1 MNDVTVVTSVTYPSP
16 ESLALVADAQYHE
29 PYLSAALNRKFRGI
43 VDPGF
48 YAGFLPKPG
57 GGMNLLIT
65 SVDGDKTAGAA
76 SVDIGEF
83 YQVTIQQR
91 KDISLALSAGKK
103 YAIVLKGRYL
113 LGEDT
118 YQVNT
123 ASHIHAAEFVART
136 YTDSYQLGDG
146 ELLVCTVN
154 IPAGV
159 SAITQEMIDTSE
171 RINRTIGIDISD
183 SVTSTRS
190 DVAASSLAVKKAY
203 DLAKSKYTAQDA
215 STTQKGLVQLSSAT
229 NSDSETMAATPKAVK
244 SIKDLADTK
253 APIESPSLT
262 GTPTAPTA
270 AQGTNSTQI
279 ANTAF
284 VKAAITALINGA
296 PGTLD
301 TLKEIAAAINNDPN
315 YSTTINN
322 ALALKAPLASPALT
336 GVPTAPTAAQGT
348 NNTQIATTAYV
359 RAAIS
364 ALVGSSPEALDTL
377 NELAAALGNDPNF
390 ATTMTNALAG
400 KQPLDA
406 TLTALAGLATGANK
420 LPYFTGTDTV
430 SQTDLTSV
438 GRDILAKTSVLAVI
452 QYLGLRELG
461 TSGEKIPLLST
472 ANTWSARQTFNGGIT
487 GALTG
492 NADTATKLKT
502 AININGV
509 RFDGSADI
517 TLTPKDLD
525 VYSKSE
531 IDNKKG
537 MRKYTFS
544 APANAVS
551 GKWYPIVFRRSGGNT
566 YELASRVV
574 ITTYSSAGRYAM
586 NNCEFNG
593 FVMPG
598 GWSDRGSYAAGF
610 FSIYSTAERAI
621 HSIISSV
628 KDDDLCSVF
637 YVEARAF
644 PIKIFAEEGLNVIV
658 PTTDYTVGQSTYKWG
673 ATDPVAESTN
683 TQTILDFKNG
693 RGYYCS
699 HQFVSSLSGNAATAT
714 KLASSINIGGVSFD
728 GSADIDL
735 PGVNTKGNQDTT
747 GNAATATKLQTA
759 CTINGVSFDGS
770 KNIELTAEDLNLQET
785 VNKADNAVQKTGDT
799 LSGGLTFEN
808 DSILAWI
815 RNTDWAKI
823 GFKNDADSDTDS
835 YMWFE
840 TGDNGNE
847 YFKWRSRQSTTTKDL
862 MNLKWDA
869 LSVLVKALFSSE
881 VKISTVNALRIFNSS
896 FGAIF
901 RRSEECLHIIPT
913 RENEG
918 ENGDIG
924 PLRPF
929 TLNLRTGRITMGHGL
944 DVTGDITTNS
954 WVYAN
959 RFAINSGSTSWIDMR
974 NQNVIFGR
982 NAVSTSSAQALL
994 RQDHA
999 ERKFFVGGLGNYQ
1012 FGFYMINNSRT
1023 ANGTDGQAYMDNNG
1037 NWLCGAQVIPGNYGN
1052 FDSRYVRDVRLGT
1065 RVVQL
1070 MARGGRYEKAGHAI
1084 TGLRIIG
1091 EVDGDDE
1098 AIFRP
1103 IQKYINGTWYN
1114 VAQV

>member
-16 ESLALVADAQYHE
+16 ESLALVADVQYHE

-183 SVTSTRS
+183 SVTSSRS

-215 STTQKGLVQLSSAT
+215 STTQKGLVQLSSET

-244 SIKDLADTK
+244 SVKDLADTK

-262 GTPTAPTA
+262 GTPSAPTA

-315 YSTTINN
+315 FSTTVNN

-336 GVPTAPTAAQGT
+336 GIPTAPTAAQGT

-406 TLTALAGLATGANK
+406 TLTALAGLATGVNK

-452 QYLGLRELG
+452 QYLGIGETGKYDILPASRGG
-461 TSGEKIPLLST
+461 TGASTIAGALINFGLSDLVTAGLVQVESGTDFITAKIPFLS
-472 ANTWSARQTFNGGIT
+472 GGRKRFLMIH
-487 GALTG
+487 AIK
-492 NADTATKLKT
+492 AT
-502 AININGV
+502 
-509 RFDGSADI
+509 
-517 TLTPKDLD
+517 
-525 VYSKSE
+525 
-531 IDNKKG
+531 
-537 MRKYTFS
+537 M
-544 APANAVS
+544 PANNNGYNLTVTFPTAYDNAPIPILGSTVGSTSTTGGTTESMNISSVTKS
-551 GKWYPIVFRRSGGNT
+551 G
-566 YELASRVV
+566 
-574 ITTYSSAGRYAM
+574 
-586 NNCEFNG
+586 C
-593 FVMPG
+593 
-598 GWSDRGSYAAGF
+598 
-610 FSIYSTAERAI
+610 
-621 HSIISSV
+621 IISSAWQTW
-628 KDDDLCSVF
+628 S
-637 YVEARAF
+637 
-644 PIKIFAEEGLNVIV
+644 EG
-658 PTTDYTVGQSTYKWG
+658 
-673 ATDPVAESTN
+673 PVYLLT
-683 TQTILDFKNG
+683 
-693 RGYYCS
+693 
-699 HQFVSSLSGNAATAT
+699 
-714 KLASSINIGGVSFD
+714 IGGV
-728 GSADIDL
+728 
-735 PGVNTKGNQDTT
+735 
-747 GNAATATKLQTA
+747 AA
-759 CTINGVSFDGS
+759 
-770 KNIELTAEDLNLQET
+770 
-785 VNKADNAVQKTGDT
+785 
-799 LSGGLTFEN
+799 
-808 DSILAWI
+808 
-815 RNTDWAKI
+815 
-823 GFKNDADSDTDS
+823 
-835 YMWFE
+835 
-840 TGDNGNE
+840 
-847 YFKWRSRQSTTTKDL
+847 
-862 MNLKWDA
+862 
-869 LSVLVKALFSSE
+869 
-881 VKISTVNALRIFNSS
+881 
-896 FGAIF
+896 
-901 RRSEECLHIIPT
+901 
-913 RENEG
+913 
-918 ENGDIG
+918 
-924 PLRPF
+924 
-929 TLNLRTGRITMGHGL
+929 
-944 DVTGDITTNS
+944 
-954 WVYAN
+954 
-959 RFAINSGSTSWIDMR
+959 
-974 NQNVIFGR
+974 
-982 NAVSTSSAQALL
+982 
-994 RQDHA
+994 
-999 ERKFFVGGLGNYQ
+999 
-1012 FGFYMINNSRT
+1012 
-1023 ANGTDGQAYMDNNG
+1023 
-1037 NWLCGAQVIPGNYGN
+1037 
-1052 FDSRYVRDVRLGT
+1052 
-1065 RVVQL
+1065 
-1070 MARGGRYEKAGHAI
+1070 
-1084 TGLRIIG
+1084 
-1091 EVDGDDE
+1091 
-1098 AIFRP
+1098 
-1103 IQKYINGTWYN
+1103 
-1114 VAQV
+1114 